1 MNKMN
6 YIKYLFLFLLAS
18 HISAASQVQ
27 DRSSINLE
35 KIATQRWIALFTN
48 GYEAWSVVR
57 DTGYPTELSAGVTDG
72 DIFVLGDTNGVYP
85 QRHRYGSGPYNTNGA
100 QVEQANSVQG
110 PDKQATKLWWA
121 K

>member
-35 KIATQRWIALFTN
+35 KVDLKSANDSIIKYKEINPEKAIQYGLYALNSFK
-48 GYEAWSVVR
+48 E
-57 DTGYPTELSAGVTDG
+57 EILSLD
-72 DIFVLGDTNGVYP
+72 FVN
-85 QRHRYGSGPYNTNGA
+85 YNTNGA